1 MLPRSHYLDLEDEA
15 NRLGRKIP
23 LVWVRSTQSRIG
35 NLGDSLSSLV
45 VAVLSGCP
53 IAHQGFTTKAPR
65 MVAVGTIAQNMR
77 GSTVHLWGTG
87 LDAGRR
93 AFGDRMAAFA
103 AAPDTKYVV
112 HAVRGAH
119 TRQIMLQAGL
129 HVPPIF
135 GDAGWYMPRIIS
147 DYGIEKKY
155 ELGVIPHISAMA
167 SKTPEV
173 DLRPAARRFRASETD
188 GVRLLNTFHDASW
201 AGFKSKFE
209 EMLSCKRI
217 ITTSFHG
224 LIIADAYRIP
234 CIYFPL
240 GGSGVRS
247 AEVEAGSRLVDHR
260 VADFY
265 SGGGRKTLPVFC
277 GEEHEET
284 PWDKVIAAID
294 AHYEPFTHRHETS
307 FLEAFPFE
315 PAADIRAIQW
325 DLDEAKAE
333 QVPW

>member
-1 MLPRSHYLDLEDEA
+1 MVPQTPYLDLEDEA
-15 NRLGRKIP
+15 TRLGRKIP
-23 LVWVRSTQSRIG
+23 LVWVRATQSRIG

-45 VAVLSGCP
+45 VSVLSGSP
-53 IAHQGFTTKAPR
+53 IAPLGFTTKSPR
-65 MVAVGTIAQNMR
+65 MVAVGTIAQNLR

-87 LDAGRR
+87 LDVGRR
-93 AFGDRMAAFA
+93 AFGNRMAAFA
-103 AAPDTKYVV
+103 AAPDTSYVV

-119 TRQIMLQAGL
+119 TRKTMLEAGL
-129 HVPPIF
+129 HVPPIY

-147 DYGIEKKY
+147 DYKVEKKY

-167 SKTPEV
+167 SKSPEV
-173 DLRPAARRFRASETD
+173 DLRPSALRFQGSEME
-188 GVRLLNTFHDASW
+188 GVRLLNTFHDATW

-240 GGSGVRS
+240 GNPGMQIADVEQGS
-247 AEVEAGSRLVDHR
+247 ALVDHR

-265 SGGGRKTLPVFC
+265 AGGDRKKLPVFC
-277 GEEHEET
+277 GHEHEAT
-284 PWDKVIAAID
+284 RWDQVIQAID
-294 AHYEPFTHRHETS
+294 RHYEPFTHGHETN
-307 FLEAFPFE
+307 FLEAFPFQT
-315 PAADIRAIQW
+315 AVDVRAIHW
-325 DLDEAKAE
+325 DFADTLAE
-333 QVPW
+333 QLPW